1 MKRKLYYTVREFCE
15 KNKLFSK
22 GDKVLIGLSGGAD
35 SVYLTLVLQE
45 LAVLWDLDLSLIHVN
60 HGIRGEEADRDEAF
74 CRRFADKCGLPLVV
88 FDGDV
93 PELARRE
100 KMSLEEA
107 ARKYRY
113 LCITEVLEREKI
125 DKVAVAHHCDDQAET
140 VLFHLARG
148 SGLRGIG
155 GMKAVQGRIVRPLLE
170 LRHEDILAQLEENGL
185 EWCEDSTNESV
196 EYSRNKIRHQVM
208 PVLEEGVNAA
218 AVRHLSQVAKQ
229 LQTVQDFLQDELS
242 KRLEELVIDEG
253 ASEQVCGDVRTRVY
267 VDKFLE
273 LPAALQLELVRWMIV
288 RTAGRSRDIGCRHIE
303 GVAALAEGES
313 GKRFDLPYG
322 LWAGRDYNTLW
333 VGTRTEGEQPGTD
346 NFVLC
351 QAMDGD
357 DSKRVCLDTMD
368 GGSME
373 ISFHREKFLEKYENN
388 DRKIPKNNCT
398 KWFDYARINGMLE
411 FRHPASGD
419 FLWLDAEESRR
430 KPLNRL
436 LIDLHVPRDCRKRL
450 WVLAQGSNIVWIPEL
465 GRGSGSYYVSEKTQ
479 ELLCAELKIVDG
491 SSLHQLSGS
500 VRNK

>member
-1 MKRKLYYTVREFCE
+1 MKRKLYYTVRDFCE
-15 KNKLFSK
+15 RNHLFSR

-45 LAVLWDLDLSLIHVN
+45 LAALWDLELSLIHVN
-60 HGIRGEEADRDEAF
+60 HGIRGEEAHRDEEF
-74 CRRFADKCGLPLVV
+74 CRRFANQCRLPIFV
-88 FDGDV
+88 FHGDV
-93 PELARRE
+93 PGLAGQD

-113 LCITEVLEREKI
+113 ACIEEVLEREKI
-125 DKVAVAHHCDDQAET
+125 DKAAVAHHCDDQAET
-140 VLFHLARG
+140 VLFQLVRG

-155 GMKAVQGRIVRPLLE
+155 GMRAVQGRIVRPLLE
-170 LRHEDILAQLEENGL
+170 LRHRDILAQLEEDGL

-208 PVLEEGVNAA
+208 PLLEDGVNAA
-218 AVRHLSQVAKQ
+218 AVQHLSQVARQ
-229 LQTVQDFLQDELS
+229 LQTTQDFLQEELA
-242 KRLEELVIDEG
+242 KRLEELTINGNMPEKDRGEI
-253 ASEQVCGDVRTRVY
+253 RTEVY
-267 VDKFLE
+267 VDKFLQ
-273 LPAALQLELVRWMIV
+273 LPAALQFELVRWMIV
-288 RTAGRSRDIGCRHIE
+288 RTAGRSRDIGCRHVE

-313 GKRFDLPYG
+313 GKRFDLPYD
-322 LWAGRDYNTLW
+322 LRAGRDYNTLW
-333 VGTRTEGEQPGTD
+333 VGKRTEEEQCEND
-346 NFVLC
+346 RLALC
-351 QAMDGD
+351 LEMDED
-357 DSKRVCLDTMD
+357 YSKRICLDTM
-368 GGSME
+368 GGESME
-373 ISFHREKFLEKYENN
+373 IFFHREKFLEQYENN

-419 FLWLDAEESRR
+419 FLWLDAGERQR

-479 ELLCAELKIVDG
+479 ELLCAELKIDW
-491 SSLHQLSGS
+491 QLSES